1 MNEEIDLS
9 NDFNVNK
16 CQDRT
21 CQYWNNILDRCGEK
35 YCKKYLNDE
44 EYDVII

>member
-9 NDFNVNK
+9 NDFNVCK

-21 CQYWNNILDRCGEK
+21 CQYWNNILDRCGEN
-35 YCKKYLNDE
+35 YCKKYLE
-44 EYDVII
+44 EDNDVII